1 MPFAKLGLSQP
12 VVQGVQGAGY
22 EHPMPIQ
29 TQAIPAILQ
38 GKDLIATAQ
47 TGTGKTAAFV
57 LPILER
63 LSRLRRPPTAGPWC
77 LVLAPTRELALQVEE
92 SVRTYGRFVGVR
104 AVALYGGVA
113 LGPQVAALKAH
124 PEVVVATPG
133 RLLDHLSRGNVQ
145 FKQLEVLVLDEAD
158 RMLDMGFLPDIRRI
172 LHELPAR
179 RQNLLF
185 SATMPYG
192 VEGLARRLMR
202 DPVRI
207 SIGVQ
212 ATPAEGIS
220 QTLYPVAG
228 HLKMRLLTRLLEITP
243 YESVLVFTRTKRGAE
258 SVSRALTRRGF
269 SAAALHGDKSQS
281 QRERALQ
288 NFRVGRHR
296 ILVATDVAARGLDIQ
311 GISHVVNY
319 DVPET
324 FDAYVHRIGRTA
336 RANAQG
342 EALTLVA
349 LHEEDQVREIER
361 RLKRSLPR
369 VGVPD
374 FEYSAPVP
382 SHSHVH
388 HDTARA
394 ATRGRK
400 RNRQRAW
407 GRGRE
412 AQRRPG

>member
-1 MPFAKLGLSQP
+1 MSFAKLGLSQP
-12 VVQGVQGAGY
+12 VIQGVQGAGY

-29 TQAIPAILQ
+29 EQAIPAILQ

-63 LSRLRRPPTAGPWC
+63 LLCPRRQSTAGPRC
-77 LVLAPTRELALQVEE
+77 LVLVPTRELALQVET
-92 SVRTYGRFVGVR
+92 SVRTYGRFADVS
-104 AVALYGGVA
+104 AVVLYGGVA
-113 LGPQVAALKAH
+113 LGPQVVALKSH

-133 RLLDHLSRGNVQ
+133 RLLDHLGRGNVQ
-145 FKQLEVLVLDEAD
+145 FRQLEVLVLDEAD

-185 SATMPYG
+185 SATMPSG

-212 ATPAEGIS
+212 ATPADGVS
-220 QTLYPVAG
+220 QALYPVAG
-228 HLKMRLLTRLLEITP
+228 HLKMPLLARLLEITP
-243 YESVLVFTRTKRGAE
+243 HGSVLVFTRTKRGAE

-281 QRERALQ
+281 QRERTLRD
-288 NFRVGRHR
+288 FRVGRHR
-296 ILVATDVAARGLDIQ
+296 ILVATDVAARGLDIR

-336 RANAQG
+336 RADAQG
-342 EALTLVA
+342 EAFTLVA

-369 VGVPD
+369 IGVPD

-382 SHSHVH
+382 SRPH
-388 HDTARA
+388 ARPGA
-394 ATRGRK
+394 VRATQG
-400 RNRQRAW
+400 RNRRNRHRAW
-407 GRGRE
+407 RRGRE